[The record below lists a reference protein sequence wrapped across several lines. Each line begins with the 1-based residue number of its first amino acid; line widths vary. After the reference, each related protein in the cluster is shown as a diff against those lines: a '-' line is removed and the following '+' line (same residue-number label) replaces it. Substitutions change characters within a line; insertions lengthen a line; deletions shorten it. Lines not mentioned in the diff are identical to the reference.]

1 MLKYSVLNNMLRR
14 MKKYAEV
21 FSKISAC
28 FRENLYKKIKK
39 HRDVFREISC
49 ILFLNCPIYVKNLQ
63 SFSLLCLRKS
73 YLCHQNFFPEDL

>member
-1 MLKYSVLNNMLRR
+1 MLKYSGLNNMLRR

-28 FRENLYKKIKK
+28 FRENLYKNKK
-39 HRDVFREISC
+39 HQDVFREISC

>member
-14 MKKYAEV
+14 MKNMLKFLGKYQHVLE
-21 FSKISAC
+21 KIC
-28 FRENLYKKIKK
+28 TKNKK